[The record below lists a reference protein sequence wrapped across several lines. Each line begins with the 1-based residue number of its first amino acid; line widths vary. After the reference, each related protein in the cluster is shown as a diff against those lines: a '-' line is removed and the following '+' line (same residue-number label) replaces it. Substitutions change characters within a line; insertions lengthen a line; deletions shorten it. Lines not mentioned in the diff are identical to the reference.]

1 MSNVPELSN
10 LCVAKKTVDPERIRT
25 DAWPLPTGGV
35 YLAIRC
41 TLALLIGPAPKALT
55 SKPA

>member
-1 MSNVPELSN
+1 MMSNVPELSN
-10 LCVAKKTVDPERIRT
+10 LCVAKTVDPERIRT
-25 DAWPLPTGGV
+25 DAWPLPTGV